1 MNLQSL
7 ENIKSAIRDVP
18 DFPKPGIL
26 FKDIT
31 TLLKDIM
38 LLDEAIQGMVE
49 QVKDIQIDAIAAI
62 ESRGFIFGTAMALKM
77 DKGFI
82 PIRKPGKLP
91 AKIVS
96 ETYELEYGSDS
107 IEIHEDALDKGDN
120 ILIVDDLLATGG
132 TALASIKLIE
142 KLGGIV
148 TGLSFLVEL
157 EFLEGRN
164 KFSDYQ
170 IFSLIAY

>member
-1 MNLQSL
+1 M
-7 ENIKSAIRDVP
+7 
-18 DFPKPGIL
+18 GI
-26 FKDIT
+26 
-31 TLLKDIM
+31 
-38 LLDEAIQGMVE
+38 
-49 QVKDIQIDAIAAI
+49 
-62 ESRGFIFGTAMALKM
+62 
-77 DKGFI
+77 GFI

-91 AKIVS
+91 AKVVS

>member
-1 MNLQSL
+1 MHSQSL

-18 DFPKPGIL
+18 DFPKPGVL

-31 TLLKDIM
+31 TLLKDIS
-38 LLDEAIQGMVE
+38 LLDQAVQGMVD
-49 QVKDIQIDAIAAI
+49 QVKDIGIDAIAAI
-62 ESRGFIFGTAMALKM
+62 ESRGFIFGTAMAMKM

-91 AKIVS
+91 SKVVS
-96 ETYELEYGSDS
+96 EKYELEYGSDS
-107 IEIHEDALDKGDN
+107 IEIHEDAVNTGDK

-142 KLGGIV
+142 KLGGIIA
-148 TGLSFLVEL
+148 GLSFLVEL

-164 KFSDYQ
+164 KFSEYQ
-170 IFSLIAY
+170 VFSLIAY